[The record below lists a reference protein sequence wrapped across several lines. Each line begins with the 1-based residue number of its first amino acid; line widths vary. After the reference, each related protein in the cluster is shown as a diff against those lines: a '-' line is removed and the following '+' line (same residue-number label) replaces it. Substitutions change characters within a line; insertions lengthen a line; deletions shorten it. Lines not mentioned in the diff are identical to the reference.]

1 MAVCTNQ
8 QLCIPFRSVCVC
20 VGVCVCVC
28 VCRRCAFCA
37 APLID
42 RAVDVTRGLDRW
54 RRNDLWLTRR
64 QKKNAQ
70 TPAKME
76 VHFRRACI
84 HSDWPSYRRQV
95 SSRFGFGFFDFDP
108 TVSACATLPAPPQ
121 RSKLRY
127 DQLRCPCVC
136 VCVCVRVF
144 SGRQLR
150 PGALGDAVGNWI
162 RLDLCNW
169 PHGISIRPGPT
180 LGAYRRFK
188 FVNAAVGR
196 LSLE

>member
-1 MAVCTNQ
+1 M
-8 QLCIPFRSVCVC
+8 
-20 VGVCVCVC
+20 
-28 VCRRCAFCA
+28 RRY
-37 APLID
+37 L
-42 RAVDVTRGLDRW
+42 R
-54 RRNDLWLTRR
+54 RRNDRNCVTT
-64 QKKNAQ
+64 N
-70 TPAKME
+70 
-76 VHFRRACI
+76 
-84 HSDWPSYRRQV
+84 
-95 SSRFGFGFFDFDP
+95 
-108 TVSACATLPAPPQ
+108 
-121 RSKLRY
+121 Y
-127 DQLRCPCVC
+127 DAR